1 MHCCFCLKL
10 LRVCWFMLRWYVCNI
25 PDSNVS
31 EYSTTDISNFGV
43 DKYYIVKTMD
53 DIHDS
58 RVSE

>member
-1 MHCCFCLKL
+1 
-10 LRVCWFMLRWYVCNI
+10 MLRWYVCNI